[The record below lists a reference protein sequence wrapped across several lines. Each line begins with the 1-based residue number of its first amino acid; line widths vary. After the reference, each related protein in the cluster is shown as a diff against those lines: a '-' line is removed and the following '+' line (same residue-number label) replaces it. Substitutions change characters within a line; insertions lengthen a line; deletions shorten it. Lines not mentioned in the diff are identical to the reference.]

1 MLWTAL
7 AGVRSAKTCQLS
19 ALRMTQDVEC
29 LCTTMYKLAPGL
41 LSVSQCHMLCGIYF
55 VIVLVYYYQN
65 CFALL
70 DVKLML
76 KTLT

>member
-41 LSVSQCHMLCGIYF
+41 LSVSQLRLA
-55 VIVLVYYYQN
+55 LVVPH
-65 CFALL
+65 ALWNMIFCDCTRL
-70 DVKLML
+70 KLML